1 MARLAYLGP
10 PGTFSEEAAS
20 RYQPGAD
27 LLPCPSEAAVA
38 AAVESGEAGEG
49 VLAIE
54 NSLEGLVTRTL
65 DVLLHDASSLSI
77 KHEVV
82 LPVEHCLIVRPGT
95 KREAITAVFSH
106 PQSLNQC
113 RKYLEANFPRAR
125 QEAALSNAAA
135 VEEAVQVEGAAAIGP
150 ERAARLHGGEVLER
164 AVQDSPDNKTRFVV
178 VGHEDAPRTGRD
190 KTSLAFAVAHDQP
203 GTLVDALREFSDR
216 GINLTEMASRPS
228 RRDLGLY
235 IFLIDMEGHR
245 TDAPVAE
252 ALAAVEKKAMFFR
265 LLGSYPRSYDAGNP

>member
-1 MARLAYLGP
+1 MTRLAYLGP

-20 RYQPGAD
+20 RYQPSAD
-27 LLPCPSEAAVA
+27 LLPFASEAAVA
-38 AAVESGEAGEG
+38 AAVESGEADEG

-65 DVLLHDASSLSI
+65 DVLLHESSLSI
-77 KHEVV
+77 KHELV

-95 KREAITAVFSH
+95 RREEITAVYSH

-113 RKYLEANFPRAR
+113 RKYLEAHFPRAR
-125 QEAALSNAAA
+125 QEASLSNAAA
-135 VEEAVQVEGAAAIGP
+135 VEEVLQIEGAAAIGP
-150 ERAARLHGGEVLER
+150 ERAAAVHHAEVLER
-164 AVQDSPDNKTRFVV
+164 AVQDSADNKTRFVV
-178 VGHEDAPRTGRD
+178 VAHEDGARTGRD

-203 GTLVDALREFSDR
+203 GSLVDALREFSDR
-216 GINLTEMASRPS
+216 RINLTEMASRPS

-235 IFLIDMEGHR
+235 IFLIEMEGHR

-252 ALAAVEKKAMFFR
+252 ALAAVKEKAMFFR
-265 LLGSYPRSYDAGNP
+265 LLGSYPRSYDARDP